1 MALGAATIVYNT
13 ITKLYPTKQVEVLID
28 LF

>member
-1 MALGAATIVYNT
+1 MALSTVTVIYNI
-13 ITKLYPTKQVEVLID
+13 ITKLYPTKQVEVFID